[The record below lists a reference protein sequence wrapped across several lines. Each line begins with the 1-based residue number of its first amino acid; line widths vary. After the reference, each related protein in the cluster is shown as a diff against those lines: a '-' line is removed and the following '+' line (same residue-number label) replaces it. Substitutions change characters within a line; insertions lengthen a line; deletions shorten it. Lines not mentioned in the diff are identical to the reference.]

1 MSYAKGYDD
10 PVTDVELP
18 RGIALAW
25 GIAADPQ
32 RGPKRELSVEKIVD
46 AAIQIADADGLGA
59 VSMSSVAARLGYT
72 TMSLYRYVSAKDDLI
87 VLMNDEGLGE
97 PPDHEPI
104 EEDWRV
110 GLRRWARSVGAVY
123 LSHPWL
129 LDIPIDGVPITPNN
143 LAWLDWGL
151 RLLKPARLSPNDRVA
166 AVLMI
171 SGLVRWHALIHR
183 ATASGEQFE
192 AEQFVF
198 GELVTP
204 ERYPALAEVIR
215 EHGLSDEAADD
226 PFAFALERALDG
238 LERAAGPWQPSA
250 GPIEADDLAA
260 SQSDIG
266 YPRDARLKEA
276 TRARRE
282 AEAKVR
288 EAEGR
293 LRDARRKEAELIAK
307 ARQRAAAQA
316 ERG

>member
-1 MSYAKGYDD
+1 M
-10 PVTDVELP
+10 TDVELP

-46 AAIQIADADGLGA
+46 AAIEIADADGLGA

-104 EEDWRV
+104 GDGWQA
-110 GLRRWARSVGAVY
+110 GLRRWARAVSAIY
-123 LSHPWL
+123 VSHPWL

-143 LAWLDWGL
+143 LAWMDWGL
-151 RLLKPARLSPNDRVA
+151 RLLEPAQLSPNDRVA

-171 SGLVRWHALIHR
+171 SGLVRWQSLIDR
-183 ATASGEQFE
+183 ATAGGEQLE

-204 ERYPALAEVIR
+204 ERYPALAAVIR
-215 EHGLSDEAADD
+215 EDGLSEEETDD

-238 LERAAGPWQPSA
+238 LERAAGSRPQSA
-250 GPIEADDLAA
+250 DSAEDGVGTSPPEVD
-260 SQSDIG
+260 

-307 ARQRAAAQA
+307 ARQRAAAEA